1 MYKYLIISY
10 NFIQIYQIREV
21 NKIYY
26 IFKRRKLLVRD
37 VFVLIDVSQLE
48 QELKE
53 LKLKKRK
60 LLLSGKNTDIVDIQ
74 IEDIESKIKVLVK

>member
-1 MYKYLIISY
+1 MYKQLIISY